1 MVRIRIHCHLVEVS
15 EESGRALAVE
25 AVAVCTG
32 WVVMEGMVAHIWE
45 VVSDVV
51 VLVGV
56 VVVLVGVVVVEDA
69 EAAEGVGDVED
80 VAVLDSHFH
89 VAVSIYSIMKIS
101 L

>member
-1 MVRIRIHCHLVEVS
+1 MV
-15 EESGRALAVE
+15 
-25 AVAVCTG
+25 
-32 WVVMEGMVAHIWE
+32 HIWE

-56 VVVLVGVVVVEDA
+56 VVVLVGVVVVEDAEAAEAA

>member
-1 MVRIRIHCHLVEVS
+1 MEVS

-32 WVVMEGMVAHIWE
+32 WVVMEGMVVHIWE

-56 VVVLVGVVVVEDA
+56 VVVLVGVVVVEDAEAA

>member
-1 MVRIRIHCHLVEVS
+1 M
-15 EESGRALAVE
+15 
-25 AVAVCTG
+25 
-32 WVVMEGMVAHIWE
+32 
-45 VVSDVV
+45 V

>member
-32 WVVMEGMVAHIWE
+32 WVVMEGMVVHIWE
-45 VVSDVV
+45 VVLD
-51 VLVGV
+51 

>member
-1 MVRIRIHCHLVEVS
+1 MVV
-15 EESGRALAVE
+15 
-25 AVAVCTG
+25 
-32 WVVMEGMVAHIWE
+32 HIWE

-51 VLVGV
+51 VLVDV
-56 VVVLVGVVVVEDA
+56 VVVLVGVVVVEDAEAA

>member
-1 MVRIRIHCHLVEVS
+1 MVV
-15 EESGRALAVE
+15 
-25 AVAVCTG
+25 
-32 WVVMEGMVAHIWE
+32 HIWE

-56 VVVLVGVVVVEDA
+56 VVVEDA
-69 EAAEGVGDVED
+69 EAAEDAEGVGDVED